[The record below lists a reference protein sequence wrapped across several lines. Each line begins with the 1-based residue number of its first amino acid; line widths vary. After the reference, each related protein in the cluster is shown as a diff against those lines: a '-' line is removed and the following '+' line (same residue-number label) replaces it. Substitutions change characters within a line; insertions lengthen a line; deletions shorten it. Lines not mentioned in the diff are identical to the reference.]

1 MTPAKAV
8 AACNRV
14 IRLVTAIR
22 NDMKALAVHGVKKHA
37 RKLPQKRRA
46 TVRIGMRFR
55 ASNGYLYTVIASEPK
70 KPDMWKCVPVKVED
84 APNLY
89 AASKVIIAKQTQFQ
103 PRKAW

>member
-37 RKLPQKRRA
+37 RKLPRKRRA

-55 ASNGYLYTVIASEPK
+55 SSNGAVYTVVAPSTKSPGKFTCE
-70 KPDMWKCVPVKVED
+70 PVKLKD
-84 APNLY
+84 MPRIM
-89 AASKVIIAKQTQFQ
+89 ASPEVILTKQCNFQ